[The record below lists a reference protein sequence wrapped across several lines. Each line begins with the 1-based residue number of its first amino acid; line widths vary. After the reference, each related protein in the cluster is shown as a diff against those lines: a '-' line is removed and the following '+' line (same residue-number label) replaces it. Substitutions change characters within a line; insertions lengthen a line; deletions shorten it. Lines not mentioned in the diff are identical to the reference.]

1 MTNSVLTG
9 MYNAIHCIM
18 FLCSLYRYII
28 HVWDVKERLVR
39 YIFNSSSTVSA
50 VLPVP
55 MCTKMTI
62 QVELQEDD
70 MSGQLPD
77 SEMTF
82 PAGAALTSKWV
93 DTPFINTNRSQVII
107 EKTISHWT
115 PIFNHHYLKGV
126 FVDWEGMVLNNECVT
141 ETRIIVTRLVKG
153 RLSDTTRR
161 VVVPVPPGRE
171 NFTLALLCEDTLPYR
186 IQVGLSLCLRYK
198 QSVVRLSWWR

>member
-1 MTNSVLTG
+1 
-9 MYNAIHCIM
+9 
-18 FLCSLYRYII
+18 
-28 HVWDVKERLVR
+28 
-39 YIFNSSSTVSA
+39 
-50 VLPVP
+50 

-107 EKTISHWT
+107 EKTFSHWT

-141 ETRIIVTRLVKG
+141 DTRIIVTRLVKG
-153 RLSDTTRR
+153 RLSDTTKR
-161 VVVPVPPGRE
+161 VVVPVPLGRE
-171 NFTLALLCEDTLPYR
+171 NFTLVLLCEDTLPYN
-186 IQVGLSLCLRYK
+186 IQVGLYTFFEKYTGKGVL
-198 QSVVRLSWWR
+198 RLSWWRSSRLMEGRKDLLREVRSSVFLLCVPGLNLDMETLPEQSILG

>member
-1 MTNSVLTG
+1 MDNG
-9 MYNAIHCIM
+9 IYCIM

-77 SEMTF
+77 
-82 PAGAALTSKWV
+82 P
-93 DTPFINTNRSQVII
+93 
-107 EKTISHWT
+107 
-115 PIFNHHYLKGV
+115 
-126 FVDWEGMVLNNECVT
+126 
-141 ETRIIVTRLVKG
+141 
-153 RLSDTTRR
+153 
-161 VVVPVPPGRE
+161 
-171 NFTLALLCEDTLPYR
+171 
-186 IQVGLSLCLRYK
+186 
-198 QSVVRLSWWR
+198 